1 MPRPSGVRT
10 DTVLV
15 HTQAITVD
23 TNSCRSTNRLTMPA
37 THDFLDGLQVIGQ
50 RFEQAAGGRQA
61 AVSDHNRPETP
72 LFAVSIERRALATTK
87 HSTT

>member
-1 MPRPSGVRT
+1 
-10 DTVLV
+10 
-15 HTQAITVD
+15 
-23 TNSCRSTNRLTMPA
+23 MPA

>member
-10 DTVLV
+10 DMVLV
-15 HTQAITVD
+15 RTQAITVD
-23 TNSCRSTNRLTMPA
+23 TNSCLPTNRLMMPA

-50 RFEQAAGGRQA
+50 RFEQAA
-61 AVSDHNRPETP
+61 VSDHNRPQTP
-72 LFAVSIERRALATTK
+72 LFATSIERRALATTK